1 MARTWASFHTWREA
15 TSLSI
20 AEEQAGESWDWP
32 VGLSRPEACGL
43 DSQTEENSGVLE
55 WGSVGGAGECIWQDE
70 GASGKR

>member
-20 AEEQAGESWDWP
+20 AEEQGGDSWELSE
-32 VGLSRPEACGL
+32 GLSRPEACGL

-55 WGSVGGAGECIWQDE
+55 WESVGGAGECIWQDE

>member
-1 MARTWASFHTWREA
+1 M
-15 TSLSI
+15 
-20 AEEQAGESWDWP
+20 
-32 VGLSRPEACGL
+32 GLSRPEACGL